1 MHALVYARQEYEFFF
16 AVVAF
21 TLIFMSKFQHVPGCF
36 LKALPSFKNVRKM
49 IAFLS
54 VAIIAPFPFVLPTCT
69 VDFEL
74 AV

>member
-1 MHALVYARQEYEFFF
+1 MLCCMPDKNMKWFF

-21 TLIFMSKFQHVPGCF
+21 TLIFMSKFQHIPGCF
-36 LKALPSFKNVRKM
+36 LKALPSYKNVLKM

-54 VAIIAPFPFVLPTCT
+54 VAIIAPIPFVLPTCT
-69 VDFEL
+69 VDFKL